1 MKAIKTVGD
10 QCQSEGQW
18 RVSIGDQ
25 KDNKGHVV
33 DDDEHDDKHDR
44 GLLPHQHCSTCTS
57 TVQRTHTTFAL
68 VLVVASVLAIVLV
81 VEVELVLALVLG

>member
-33 DDDEHDDKHDR
+33 DDDEHDR